1 LDKAGK
7 GSVLKMDTRSDH
19 ERKIVFEEK
28 MNLLQEKL
36 QQMGSLVEASIAKS
50 IEALKTQ
57 DLVLARKV
65 IEADDIIDDLEI
77 EIEAKIL
84 EFIATQQPMARDL
97 RRVATL
103 FKMIGDLE
111 RMADYA
117 TSIAKIT
124 ERIGNQPLIKPLIDI
139 PRMAFL
145 SQKMVKDALDA
156 YVREDTDLAVAVGRD
171 DDEVDMLFGQI
182 FRELLTIM
190 MENPK
195 TITQAAQL
203 LFVGRWLERISD
215 HATNI
220 AEEVIFLVTGEK
232 RNLND

>member
-1 LDKAGK
+1 MSSSEHA
-7 GSVLKMDTRSDH
+7 T
-19 ERKIVFEEK
+19 ERKVVYEEK
-28 MNLLQEKL
+28 MKQLQEKL
-36 QQMGSLVEASIAKS
+36 HHMGSLVEESIARS
-50 IEALKTQ
+50 IEALKNQ
-57 DLVLARKV
+57 DLELARKV
-65 IEADDIIDDLEI
+65 ITADDTIDDLEQ
-77 EIEAKIL
+77 EIEEKCL
-84 EFIATQQPMARDL
+84 EVIATQQPMARDL

-103 FKMIGDLE
+103 FKMINDLE

-124 ERIGNQPLIKPLIDI
+124 LRIADEPLIKPLVDI
-139 PRMAFL
+139 PRMAVL
-145 SQKMVKDALDA
+145 SQKMVKESLDA
-156 YVREDTDLAVAVGRD
+156 YVREDVDLAVSVGAD
-171 DDEVDMLFGQI
+171 DDQVDKLFGQI

-195 TITQAAQL
+195 TITQATHL

>member
-1 LDKAGK
+1 
-7 GSVLKMDTRSDH
+7 MEFT
-19 ERKIVFEEK
+19 ERKVVFEAK
-28 MNLLQEKL
+28 MKTLQDKL
-36 QQMGSLVEASIAKS
+36 QHMGSLVEASIALT

-57 DLVLARKV
+57 NLELAQAVIDGDDL
-65 IEADDIIDDLEI
+65 IDDLEH
-77 EIEAKIL
+77 EIEEKCL
-84 EFIATQQPMARDL
+84 EVIATQQPMAKDL

-103 FKMIGDLE
+103 FKMINDLE

-124 ERIGNQPLIKPLIDI
+124 LRIADQPLIKPLVDI
-139 PRMAFL
+139 PRMATL
-145 SQKMVKDALDA
+145 SQKMVKQALDA
-156 YVREDTDLAVAVGRD
+156 YVREDVELASAVGKD
-171 DDEVDMLFGQI
+171 DDEVDKLFGQI

-195 TITQAAQL
+195 TITQATHL

-220 AEEVIFLVTGEK
+220 AEEVVFLVTGEK
-232 RNLND
+232 CNLND

>member
-1 LDKAGK
+1 MTEGK
-7 GSVLKMDTRSDH
+7 EFT
-19 ERKIVFEEK
+19 ERKVVYEEK
-28 MNLLQEKL
+28 MNKLYDKL
-36 QQMGSLVEASIAKS
+36 QHMGSLVEESIARS

-57 DLVLARKV
+57 NLELAQAVIDGDDL
-65 IEADDIIDDLEI
+65 IDDLEH
-77 EIEAKIL
+77 EIEEKCL
-84 EFIATQQPMARDL
+84 EVIATQQPMAKDL

-103 FKMIGDLE
+103 FKMINDLE

-124 ERIGNQPLIKPLIDI
+124 LRIADQPLIKPLVDI
-139 PRMAFL
+139 PRMAIL
-145 SQKMVKDALDA
+145 SQKMVKQALDA
-156 YVREDTDLAVAVGRD
+156 YVREDVDLAAAVGKD
-171 DDEVDMLFGQI
+171 DDEVDKLFGQI

-195 TITQAAQL
+195 TITQATHL

-232 RNLND
+232 RNLNE

>member
-1 LDKAGK
+1 MTEG
-7 GSVLKMDTRSDH
+7 MDFT
-19 ERKIVFEEK
+19 ERKVVFEAK
-28 MNLLQEKL
+28 MKTLQDKL
-36 QQMGSLVEASIAKS
+36 QHMGSLIEASIART

-57 DLVLARKV
+57 NLELAQAVIDGDDL
-65 IEADDIIDDLEI
+65 IDDLEH
-77 EIEAKIL
+77 EIEEKCL
-84 EFIATQQPMARDL
+84 EVIATQQPMAKDL

-103 FKMIGDLE
+103 FKMINDLE

-124 ERIGNQPLIKPLIDI
+124 LRIADQPLIKPLVDI
-139 PRMAFL
+139 PRMATL
-145 SQKMVKDALDA
+145 SQKMVKQALDA
-156 YVREDTDLAVAVGRD
+156 YVREDVELASAVGKD
-171 DDEVDMLFGQI
+171 DDEVDKLFEQI

-195 TITQAAQL
+195 TITQATHL

-220 AEEVIFLVTGEK
+220 AEEVVFLVTGEK
-232 RNLND
+232 RNLNE

>member
-1 LDKAGK
+1 MNDG
-7 GSVLKMDTRSDH
+7 MEQT
-19 ERKIVFEEK
+19 ERKVVFEEK
-28 MNLLQEKL
+28 MKALQEKL
-36 QQMGSLVEASIAKS
+36 QHMGSLVEVSIART

-57 DLVLARKV
+57 DLELAQAV
-65 IEADDIIDDLEI
+65 IDGDDLIDDLEE
-77 EIEAKIL
+77 EIEAKCL
-84 EFIATQQPMARDL
+84 EVIATQQPMAKDL

-103 FKMIGDLE
+103 FKMINDLE

-124 ERIGNQPLIKPLIDI
+124 LRIGQQPLIKPLVDI

-145 SQKMVKDALDA
+145 SQKMVKQALDA
-156 YVREDTDLAVAVGRD
+156 YVREDINLAAEVGKD
-171 DDEVDMLFGQI
+171 DDEVDKLFGQI

-195 TITQAAQL
+195 TITQATHL

-220 AEEVIFLVTGEK
+220 AEDVIFLVTGDK
-232 RNLND
+232 INLNE

>member
-1 LDKAGK
+1 MV
-7 GSVLKMDTRSDH
+7 SSEFT
-19 ERKIVFEEK
+19 ERKVVYEEK
-28 MNLLQEKL
+28 MGHLQERL
-36 QQMGSLVEASIAKS
+36 QYMGSLVEDSIARS
-50 IEALKTQ
+50 IEALKRQ
-57 DLVLARKV
+57 DMNLAQAV
-65 IEADDIIDDLEI
+65 IDADDIIDNLEAEI
-77 EIEAKIL
+77 EEKCL
-84 EFIATQQPMARDL
+84 EVIATQQPMAKDL

-103 FKMIGDLE
+103 FKMVNDLE

-124 ERIGNQPLIKPLIDI
+124 LRIADQPLIKPLVDI
-139 PRMAFL
+139 PRMAVL
-145 SQKMVKDALDA
+145 SQKMVKQSLDA
-156 YVREDTDLAVAVGRD
+156 YVRQDVELAAAVGQD
-171 DDEVDMLFGQI
+171 DDEVDNLFGQI

-195 TITQAAQL
+195 TITQATHL

-232 RNLND
+232 KNLNE

>member
-1 LDKAGK
+1 MV
-7 GSVLKMDTRSDH
+7 SSEFT
-19 ERKIVFEEK
+19 ERKVVYEEK
-28 MNLLQEKL
+28 MGHLQERL
-36 QQMGSLVEASIAKS
+36 QYMGSLVEDSIARS
-50 IEALKTQ
+50 IEALKRQ
-57 DLVLARKV
+57 DMNLAQAV
-65 IEADDIIDDLEI
+65 IDADDIIDNLEAEI
-77 EIEAKIL
+77 EEKCL
-84 EFIATQQPMARDL
+84 EVIATQQPMAKDL

-103 FKMIGDLE
+103 FKMVNDLE

-124 ERIGNQPLIKPLIDI
+124 LRIADQPLIKPLVDI
-139 PRMAFL
+139 PRMAIL
-145 SQKMVKDALDA
+145 SQKMVKQSLDA
-156 YVREDTDLAVAVGRD
+156 YVRQDVELAAAVGQD
-171 DDEVDMLFGQI
+171 DDEVDNLFGQI

-195 TITQAAQL
+195 TITQATHL

-232 RNLND
+232 KNLNE

>member
-1 LDKAGK
+1 M
-7 GSVLKMDTRSDH
+7 SSMEYT
-19 ERKIVFEEK
+19 ERKVVYEEK
-28 MNLLQEKL
+28 MGHLQERL
-36 QQMGSLVEASIAKS
+36 QHMGSLVEESIARS
-50 IEALKTQ
+50 IESLKKQ
-57 DLVLARKV
+57 DMDLAQAV
-65 IEADDIIDDLEI
+65 IDADDIIDDLEN
-77 EIEAKIL
+77 EIEEKCL
-84 EFIATQQPMARDL
+84 EVIATQQPMAKDL

-103 FKMIGDLE
+103 FKMVNDLE

-124 ERIGNQPLIKPLIDI
+124 LRIADQPLIKPLVDI
-139 PRMAFL
+139 PRMATL
-145 SQKMVKDALDA
+145 SQKMVKQSLDA
-156 YVREDTDLAVAVGRD
+156 YVRQDVELAIAVGQD
-171 DDEVDMLFGQI
+171 DDEVDNLFGQI

-195 TITQAAQL
+195 TITQATHL

-232 RNLND
+232 KNLNE

>member
-1 LDKAGK
+1 VSSSEHA
-7 GSVLKMDTRSDH
+7 T
-19 ERKIVFEEK
+19 ERKVVFEEK
-28 MNLLQEKL
+28 MKHLEEKL
-36 QQMGSLVEASIAKS
+36 QQMGSLVEDSIARC
-50 IEALKTQ
+50 IEALKNQ
-57 DLVLARKV
+57 DLDLAQEV
-65 IEADDIIDDLEI
+65 IAGDDLIDDLEQ
-77 EIEAKIL
+77 EMEEKCL
-84 EFIATQQPMARDL
+84 EVIATQQPMAKDL

-103 FKMIGDLE
+103 FKMINDLE
-111 RMADYA
+111 RMGDYA

-124 ERIGNQPLIKPLIDI
+124 LRIADEPLIKPLVDI
-139 PRMAFL
+139 PRMAVL
-145 SQKMVKDALDA
+145 SQKMVKHSLDA
-156 YVREDTDLAVAVGRD
+156 YVREDVDLAVAVGRD
-171 DDEVDMLFGQI
+171 DDEVDKLFGQI

-195 TITQAAQL
+195 TITQATHL

>member
-1 LDKAGK
+1 
-7 GSVLKMDTRSDH
+7 MDFKTDY
-19 ERKIVFEEK
+19 EKKIVFEEK
-28 MNLLQEKL
+28 MSLLQEKL
-36 QQMGSLVEASIAKS
+36 QLMGNLVEESIAKS
-50 IEALKTQ
+50 IVALREQ
-57 DLVLARKV
+57 DFVLAQKV
-65 IEADDIIDDLEI
+65 IDADDIIDDLEI
-77 EIEAKIL
+77 EIESKIV

-97 RRVATL
+97 RRVTTL
-103 FKMIGDLE
+103 FKMISDLE

-124 ERIGNQPLIKPLIDI
+124 LRIGHEPLIKPLVDI
-139 PRMAFL
+139 PRMAVL
-145 SQKMVKDALDA
+145 SQKMVKQALDA
-156 YVREDTDLAVAVGRD
+156 YVREDVELAVAVGKD
-171 DDEVDMLFGQI
+171 DDEVDKLFGQI

-195 TITQAAQL
+195 TITQATHL
-203 LFVGRWLERISD
+203 LFAGRWLERIAD

>member
-1 LDKAGK
+1 MDK
-7 GSVLKMDTRSDH
+7 SEFT
-19 ERKIVFEEK
+19 ERKVVFEEK
-28 MNLLQEKL
+28 MNGLQEKL
-36 QQMGSLVEASIAKS
+36 QYMGSLVEEAIAHA
-50 IEALKTQ
+50 IESLKKQ
-57 DLVLARKV
+57 DPNLARAV
-65 IEADDIIDDLEI
+65 IEGDDCIDDLEQ
-77 EIEAKIL
+77 EIEEKCL
-84 EFIATQQPMARDL
+84 EVIATQQPMARDL

-103 FKMIGDLE
+103 FKMINDLE

-124 ERIGNQPLIKPLIDI
+124 IRIGQQPFIKPLVDI

-145 SQKMVKDALDA
+145 SQKMVKQSLDA
-156 YVREDTDLAVAVGRD
+156 YVREDVELALTVGTD
-171 DDEVDMLFGQI
+171 DDEIDHLFGQI

-232 RNLND
+232 KNLND

>member
-1 LDKAGK
+1 MSSSEHA
-7 GSVLKMDTRSDH
+7 T
-19 ERKIVFEEK
+19 ERKVVFEEK
-28 MNLLQEKL
+28 MKHLEEKL
-36 QQMGSLVEASIAKS
+36 QQMGSLVEDSIARC
-50 IEALKTQ
+50 IEALKNQ
-57 DLVLARKV
+57 DLELARKV
-65 IEADDIIDDLEI
+65 IAADDTIDDLEQ
-77 EIEAKIL
+77 EIEEKCL
-84 EFIATQQPMARDL
+84 EVIATQQPMAKDL

-103 FKMIGDLE
+103 FKMANDLE
-111 RMADYA
+111 RMGDYA

-124 ERIGNQPLIKPLIDI
+124 IRIADEPLIKPLVDI
-139 PRMAFL
+139 PRMTVL
-145 SQKMVKDALDA
+145 SQKMVKQSLDA
-156 YVREDTDLAVAVGRD
+156 YVREDVELAVAVGRD
-171 DDEVDMLFGQI
+171 DDQVDKLFGQI

-195 TITQAAQL
+195 TITQATHL

>member
-1 LDKAGK
+1 MCSSEYA
-7 GSVLKMDTRSDH
+7 T
-19 ERKIVFEEK
+19 ERKVVYEEK
-28 MNLLQEKL
+28 MKHLEEKL
-36 QQMGSLVEASIAKS
+36 QQMGSLVEEAIARS
-50 IEALKTQ
+50 IEALKKQ
-57 DLVLARKV
+57 DLELARKV
-65 IEADDIIDDLEI
+65 IKGDDIIDDLEQ
-77 EIEAKIL
+77 EIEEKCL
-84 EFIATQQPMARDL
+84 EVIATQQPMARDL

-103 FKMIGDLE
+103 FKMINDLE

-124 ERIGNQPLIKPLIDI
+124 LRIADEPLIKPLVDI
-139 PRMAFL
+139 PRMAVL
-145 SQKMVKDALDA
+145 SQKMVKESLDA
-156 YVREDTDLAVAVGRD
+156 YVREDVDLAVSVGAD
-171 DDEVDMLFGQI
+171 DDQVDKLFGQI

-195 TITQAAQL
+195 TITQATHL
-203 LFVGRWLERISD
+203 LFVGRWLERIGD

>member
-1 LDKAGK
+1 MDKPEF
-7 GSVLKMDTRSDH
+7 S
-19 ERKIVFEEK
+19 ERKVVYEEK
-28 MNLLQEKL
+28 MKNLFDKL
-36 QQMGSLVEASIAKS
+36 QQMGSLVEEAIARS

-57 DLVLARKV
+57 NLELAQAVIVGDDL
-65 IEADDIIDDLEI
+65 IDDLEH
-77 EIEAKIL
+77 EIEEKCL
-84 EFIATQQPMARDL
+84 EVIATQQPMAKDL

-103 FKMIGDLE
+103 FKMINDLE

-124 ERIGNQPLIKPLIDI
+124 LRIADQPLIKPLIDI
-139 PRMAFL
+139 PRMALL
-145 SQKMVKDALDA
+145 SQKMVKQALDA
-156 YVREDTDLAVAVGRD
+156 YVREDVELATAVGKD
-171 DDEVDMLFGQI
+171 DDEVDKLFGQI

-195 TITQAAQL
+195 TITQATHL

-232 RNLND
+232 CNLNE

>member
-1 LDKAGK
+1 MTDG
-7 GSVLKMDTRSDH
+7 MEFT
-19 ERKIVFEEK
+19 ERKVVYEEK
-28 MNLLQEKL
+28 MNKLYDKL
-36 QQMGSLVEASIAKS
+36 QHMGSLVEESIART

-57 DLVLARKV
+57 NLELAQSVIDGDDL
-65 IEADDIIDDLEI
+65 IDDLEH
-77 EIEAKIL
+77 EIEEKCL
-84 EFIATQQPMARDL
+84 EVIATQQPMAKDL

-103 FKMIGDLE
+103 FKMINDLE

-117 TSIAKIT
+117 TSIAKVT
-124 ERIGNQPLIKPLIDI
+124 LRIADQPLIKPLVDI
-139 PRMAFL
+139 PRMATL
-145 SQKMVKDALDA
+145 SQKMVKQALDA
-156 YVREDTDLAVAVGRD
+156 YVREDVDLAAAVGKD
-171 DDEVDMLFGQI
+171 DDEVDKLFGQI

-195 TITQAAQL
+195 TITQATHL

-232 RNLND
+232 RNLNE

>member
-1 LDKAGK
+1 
-7 GSVLKMDTRSDH
+7 MEHT

-28 MNLLQEKL
+28 MHLLLEKL
-36 QQMGSLVEASIAKS
+36 QEMGSLVEESIARS
-50 IEALKTQ
+50 IESLKKQ
-57 DLVLARKV
+57 DLELAQKV
-65 IEADDIIDDLEI
+65 IDGDDIIDDLER
-77 EIEAKIL
+77 EIEGKCL
-84 EFIATQQPMARDL
+84 EVIATQQPMARDL

-103 FKMIGDLE
+103 FKMISDLE

-124 ERIGNQPLIKPLIDI
+124 IRIGHQPLIKPLVDI
-139 PRMAFL
+139 PRMAIL
-145 SQKMVKDALDA
+145 SQKMVKQSLDA
-156 YVREDTDLAVAVGRD
+156 YVREDITLAEAVGQD
-171 DDEVDMLFGQI
+171 DDEVDNLFGQI

-195 TITQAAQL
+195 TITQATQL

-220 AEEVIFLVTGEK
+220 AEEVIFLVTGK
-232 RNLND
+232 KLNLNE

>member
-1 LDKAGK
+1 
-7 GSVLKMDTRSDH
+7 MEFT
-19 ERKIVFEEK
+19 ERKVVFEAK
-28 MNLLQEKL
+28 MKTLQDKL
-36 QQMGSLVEASIAKS
+36 QYMGSLVEASIART

-57 DLVLARKV
+57 NLELAQAVIDGDDL
-65 IEADDIIDDLEI
+65 IDDLEH
-77 EIEAKIL
+77 EIEEKCL
-84 EFIATQQPMARDL
+84 EVIATQQPMAKDL

-103 FKMIGDLE
+103 FKMINDLE

-124 ERIGNQPLIKPLIDI
+124 LLIADQPLIKPLVDI
-139 PRMAFL
+139 PRMAIL
-145 SQKMVKDALDA
+145 SQKMVKQALDA
-156 YVREDTDLAVAVGRD
+156 YVREDVELASVVGKD
-171 DDEVDMLFGQI
+171 DDEVDQLFGQI

-195 TITQAAQL
+195 TITQATHL

-220 AEEVIFLVTGEK
+220 AEEVVFLVTGE
-232 RNLND
+232 RCNLND

>member
-1 LDKAGK
+1 VSSSEHA
-7 GSVLKMDTRSDH
+7 T
-19 ERKIVFEEK
+19 ERKVVYEEK
-28 MNLLQEKL
+28 MKQLQEKL
-36 QQMGSLVEASIAKS
+36 HHMGSLVEESIARS
-50 IEALKTQ
+50 IEALKNQ
-57 DLVLARKV
+57 DLELARKV
-65 IEADDIIDDLEI
+65 ITADDTIDDLEQ
-77 EIEAKIL
+77 EIEEKCL
-84 EFIATQQPMARDL
+84 EVIATQQPMARDL

-103 FKMIGDLE
+103 FKMINDLE

-124 ERIGNQPLIKPLIDI
+124 LRIADEPLIKPLVDI
-139 PRMAFL
+139 PRMAVL
-145 SQKMVKDALDA
+145 SQKMVKESLDA
-156 YVREDTDLAVAVGRD
+156 YVREDVDLAVSVGAD
-171 DDEVDMLFGQI
+171 DDQVDKLFGQI

-195 TITQAAQL
+195 TITQATHL
-203 LFVGRWLERISD
+203 LFVGRWLERIGD

>member
-1 LDKAGK
+1 MSSSEHA
-7 GSVLKMDTRSDH
+7 T
-19 ERKIVFEEK
+19 ERKVVFEEK
-28 MNLLQEKL
+28 MKHLEEKL
-36 QQMGSLVEASIAKS
+36 QQMGSLVEDSIARC
-50 IEALKTQ
+50 IDALKNQ
-57 DLVLARKV
+57 GLDLAREV
-65 IEADDIIDDLEI
+65 IKGDDIIDDLEQ
-77 EIEAKIL
+77 EIEEKCL
-84 EFIATQQPMARDL
+84 EVIATQQPMAKDL

-103 FKMIGDLE
+103 FKMVNDLE
-111 RMADYA
+111 RMGDYA

-124 ERIGNQPLIKPLIDI
+124 LRIADEPLIKPLVDI
-139 PRMAFL
+139 PRMAVL
-145 SQKMVKDALDA
+145 SQKMVKHSLDA
-156 YVREDTDLAVAVGRD
+156 YVREDVELAVAVGRD
-171 DDEVDMLFGQI
+171 DDQVDKLFGQI

-195 TITQAAQL
+195 TITQATHL

>member
-1 LDKAGK
+1 MSSPEHA
-7 GSVLKMDTRSDH
+7 T
-19 ERKIVFEEK
+19 ERKVVYEEK
-28 MNLLQEKL
+28 MKHLQDKL
-36 QQMGSLVEASIAKS
+36 QQMGSLVEESIARS
-50 IEALKTQ
+50 IEALKNQ
-57 DLVLARKV
+57 DLELAQAV
-65 IEADDIIDDLEI
+65 ITADDTIDNLEQEI
-77 EIEAKIL
+77 EEKCL
-84 EFIATQQPMARDL
+84 EVIATQQPMARDL

-103 FKMIGDLE
+103 FKMINDLE

-124 ERIGNQPLIKPLIDI
+124 LRIADEPLIKPLVDI
-139 PRMAFL
+139 PRMAVL
-145 SQKMVKDALDA
+145 SQKMVKESLDA
-156 YVREDTDLAVAVGRD
+156 YVREDVDLAVSVGAD
-171 DDEVDMLFGQI
+171 DDQVDKLFGQI

-195 TITQAAQL
+195 TITQATHL
-203 LFVGRWLERISD
+203 LFVGRWLERIGD

>member
-1 LDKAGK
+1 MNDGREQ
-7 GSVLKMDTRSDH
+7 T
-19 ERKIVFEEK
+19 ERKVVFEEK
-28 MNLLQEKL
+28 MKALQEML
-36 QQMGSLVEASIAKS
+36 QHMGSLVEVSIART

-57 DLVLARKV
+57 NLELAQAVIDGDDL
-65 IEADDIIDDLEI
+65 IDDLEE
-77 EIEAKIL
+77 EIEAKCL
-84 EFIATQQPMARDL
+84 EVIATQQPMAKDL

-103 FKMIGDLE
+103 FKMINDLE

-124 ERIGNQPLIKPLIDI
+124 LRIGQQPLIKPLVDI

-145 SQKMVKDALDA
+145 SQKMVKQALDA
-156 YVREDTDLAVAVGRD
+156 YVREDINLAAEVGKD
-171 DDEVDMLFGQI
+171 DDEVDKLFGQI

-195 TITQAAQL
+195 TITQATHL

-220 AEEVIFLVTGEK
+220 AEDVIFLVTGDK
-232 RNLND
+232 INLNE

>member
-1 LDKAGK
+1 MDK
-7 GSVLKMDTRSDH
+7 SEFT
-19 ERKIVFEEK
+19 ERKVVFEEK
-28 MNLLQEKL
+28 MNGLQEKL
-36 QQMGSLVEASIAKS
+36 QYMGGLVEEAIARA
-50 IEALKTQ
+50 IESLKKQ
-57 DLVLARKV
+57 DPNLARAV
-65 IEADDIIDDLEI
+65 IEGDDRIDDLEQ
-77 EIEAKIL
+77 EIEEKCL
-84 EFIATQQPMARDL
+84 EVIATQQPMAKDL

-103 FKMIGDLE
+103 FKMINDLE

-124 ERIGNQPLIKPLIDI
+124 IRIGQQPFVKPLVDI

-145 SQKMVKDALDA
+145 SQKMVKQSLDA
-156 YVREDTDLAVAVGRD
+156 YVREDVELALTVGTD
-171 DDEVDMLFGQI
+171 DDEIDHLFGQI

-232 RNLND
+232 KNLND